1 MKIECPNCK
10 LTGQV
15 SDANIPPEGRGME
28 CPRCKTSFF
37 VEKTAPLNWADTVTD
52 CPECGYS
59 TFTAERFD
67 ICPTCGLVIKEYRE
81 RKNRQAP
88 GRTANSH
95 GEEPAV
101 MNREQMRKDLER
113 LERENQRRR
122 QQRAES
128 LSAPLLREA
137 PVPEIIVA
145 PAPVKY
151 LGWLFVL
158 VALGLLTYGGK
169 GVYDYLQMTPAQAV
183 TTRYEDTPT
192 TLGLYLRF
200 GLAPILMVI
209 MGVYFMVAGSQ
220 FLRMR
225 PWARKAM
232 EAASWLGIVFFTGR
246 ELAGLVVAFRR
257 ASTNAA
263 NLYYLVEFAGFVL
276 MTACW
281 IVPLAVAI
289 WYLRR
294 DLFRN
299 IFEE

>member
-37 VEKTAPLNWADTVTD
+37 VEKIAPANWADTFTD

-59 TFTAERFD
+59 TFTADRFD
-67 ICPTCGLVIKEYRE
+67 ICPTCGLVVKEYRE

-88 GRTANSH
+88 GRPANSH

-101 MNREQMRKDLER
+101 MDRERMRQELER
-113 LERENQRRR
+113 LEREDQKRR

-128 LSAPLLREA
+128 VAAPLLREES
-137 PVPEIIVA
+137 VPENIEV
-145 PAPVKY
+145 PAAVKY
-151 LGWLFVL
+151 LGWGFVF
-158 VALGLLTYGGK
+158 VALGLLAYGGK

-183 TTRYEDTPT
+183 TTRYEDPPT
-192 TLGLYLRF
+192 AFGLYLSH

-209 MGVYFMVAGSQ
+209 IGIYFMVAGSQ

-246 ELAGLVVAFRR
+246 ELASLVAAFRR
-257 ASTNAA
+257 ASTDASI
-263 NLYYLVEFAGFVL
+263 LYYLVEFAGFIL

-281 IVPLAVAI
+281 SAPLVAAI

-294 DLFRN
+294 DLFRDL
-299 IFEE
+299 FED